1 MMDSSRVPEMAM
13 PWWLI
18 VIEGAAA
25 LVVGLL
31 LLLAPGASTVIL
43 VQILGL
49 YWLISGLFAIV
60 SIFLGDTDWPIKA
73 LTGGLGI
80 VAGLLIVQHPLWSTV
95 LIPTTMVL
103 VIGIV
108 GILIGVF
115 NLLSALRGAGW
126 GLAFLGIVSLLFGT
140 ILLAQPLIGALA
152 MPYALAITG
161 VGGGIAAILYGL
173 RIR

>member
-108 GILIGVF
+108 GI
-115 NLLSALRGAGW
+115 
-126 GLAFLGIVSLLFGT
+126 IVWQIYYST
-140 ILLAQPLIGALA
+140 EK
-152 MPYALAITG
+152 
-161 VGGGIAAILYGL
+161 
-173 RIR
+173 